1 MKSKNLNAREI
12 IERIFKSGQKPL
24 WKSKRFISFV
34 STIILIGGTGITT
47 GTILATRNHG
57 QEIYYKFDD
66 KYFSSQESV
75 ANYARSG
82 ANTRSLGYNT
92 NNYLFD
98 GQTFGTKEAL
108 NKYLN
113 QKFPINKVKTIRN
126 PGNYTINSSGELSR
140 DVISASYEQPVTVYR
155 GNDGSAYLNKND
167 ALSTFQNYQ
176 KVYNIEGE
184 LRYNEYEARELYE
197 NSIKKKLENSDNSKT
212 ACYIQGTICQTEK
225 EIKSWLRNGIKNGF
239 EYQGQ
244 YFSDYNYSE
253 YKTVIANID
262 EYTVNKYVKEV
273 VNPDKNSY
281 WISHDRASTGQGFF
295 VGPKYVETSQK
306 LTGAKFEEVSSYT
319 PSLLLFAGLSGVV
332 NDITTY
338 LYEEKVEKY
347 TDWNTNNLL
356 HFLEWLNK
364 NKILSLKNI
373 NKIKE
378 LFYTL
383 NISNQLLS
391 DSTIGLGD
399 ITDPTFTDFHK
410 LLVAMKRMLTY
421 QKVYASSV
429 ESDVKQLEQLFKEII
444 VEILNNNRETM
455 TFLFEN
461 DDLEN
466 NLGADFLLNSTIGFE
481 DIYNLFLN
489 ETAFFESN
497 SDKQAVVNA
506 LQKIENAIDN
516 VVGMINGV
524 SGLADQIKENY
535 KKKNT
540 TDAKVQENRG
550 EIKDKI
556 NGGLNDKA
564 SEISD
569 KMHINNKNSQ
579 KIQPRA
585 IGAFFKGFAAV
596 WEISKALSLISL
608 KTLEFKI
615 DNEHSLYY
623 MVPTFRIPVLGIDLK
638 TPQPQTKITELS
650 ASALKYM
657 LPSDLETKDQK
668 LYEFNDHYYLSK
680 ENAKNDLI
688 EAIYLHPERYVPN
701 KKLMMSIM
709 AQDIPYILPSQ
720 ISDAN
725 ICGTTSND
733 DDCITQA
740 DYDTKLSEE
749 KNKFVKE
756 MFDKYF
762 VPNKKEFYLDGF
774 GHYFETQQEA
784 LASLKEN
791 VAQSNFNV
799 SYQYTTK
806 TGKNILADSLTEI
819 QDFVKNNEI
828 IDSKAVINSDLITTS
843 NYDSLSEYVG
853 LNFDVYE
860 LSYFGDKKY
869 FMSAMQAWN
878 YVLNH
883 VNYQTLN
890 FDANAKTFAFGKHEF
905 FSENDF
911 MRWVELNTVQVSAKE
926 ANGKVVN

>member
-1 MKSKNLNAREI
+1 MKSKNLSAREV

-24 WKSKRFISFV
+24 WKSKRFISFISAIV
-34 STIILIGGTGITT
+34 LIGGSGITT
-47 GTILATRNHG
+47 GAILAART
-57 QEIYYKFDD
+57 QEEGIYYKFDD

-75 ANYARSG
+75 ANYART
-82 ANTRSLGYNT
+82 AATTRSLGYNT

-98 GQTFGTKEAL
+98 GQTFGTKETL
-108 NKYLN
+108 NKYLM
-113 QKFPINKVKTIRN
+113 QKFPVNTVKTIRN

-155 GNDGSAYLNKND
+155 GNDGSAYLNKTD

-197 NSIKKKLENSDNSKT
+197 NSIKKKLENTDNSKT
-212 ACYIQGTICQTEK
+212 ECYIQGAICQTEQ

-253 YKTVIANID
+253 YKTVMANID
-262 EYTVNKYVKEV
+262 DYTVNKYVKEV

-281 WISHDRASTGQGFF
+281 WISHDLAANNTGYF

-306 LTGAKFEEVSSYT
+306 LTSAKFEEVSSYT
-319 PSLLLFAGLSGVV
+319 PSALLFMTLTSTFNNIAT
-332 NDITTY
+332 N
-338 LYEEKVEKY
+338 LYEKDVENY
-347 TDWNTNNLL
+347 NNWNKENLL
-356 HFLEWLNK
+356 DFLIWLADQKMLNNK
-364 NKILSLKNI
+364 L
-373 NKIKE
+373 IKKFIE
-378 LFYTL
+378 LRKTL
-383 NISNQLLS
+383 NISDQLLQ

-410 LLVAMKRMLTY
+410 LLVAMKRMITY

-429 ESDVKQLEQLFKEII
+429 ENGAKQLEQLFKEII

-461 DDLEN
+461 DDLDKN
-466 NLGADFLLNSTIGFE
+466 RGADFLLNKEIEFN
-481 DIYNLFLN
+481 DIYNMFLN
-489 ETAFFESN
+489 ESDFFESS
-497 SDKQAVVNA
+497 SDKLAVLNG
-506 LQKIENAIDN
+506 LQKLESAIDN
-516 VVGMINGV
+516 IVGMINGV
-524 SGLADQIKENY
+524 GALKDSM
-535 KKKNT
+535 KKNY
-540 TDAKVQENRG
+540 TDNNTSDSKVQEERQKTNQ
-550 EIKDKI
+550 KVQQ
-556 NGGLNDKA
+556 GLNEKA
-564 SEISD
+564 NEIND
-569 KMHINNKNSQ
+569 KMHIKDKKNK
-579 KIQPRA
+579 KIEPRFV
-585 IGAFFKGFAAV
+585 GAFLKGFAAA
-596 WEISKALSLISL
+596 WEISKSLSFISI

-657 LPSDLETKDQK
+657 LPSDLEAKDQK

-680 ENAKNDLI
+680 ENAKSDLI
-688 EAIYLHPERYVPN
+688 EAIYLHPERYLPN

-709 AQDIPYILPSQ
+709 AQDIPYTLPSQ

-725 ICGTTSND
+725 ICGSTSND

-756 MFDKYF
+756 MFDEYF

-791 VAQSNFNV
+791 VAQANFNV

-806 TGKNILADSLTEI
+806 TGKSILADSLNEI
-819 QDFVKNNEI
+819 QDFVTNNEI

-843 NYDSLSEYVG
+843 NYDSLSNYIG

-860 LSYFGDKKY
+860 LTYFGDKKY